1 MFEGIIEAEHRNDQ
15 TRTIEPINACSSA
28 LVIKRRTHP
37 RETSEEFHSEC
48 NKKPTGWEIIRRFL
62 RWFAGSAVLRFP
74 SFEIPTIPENASSS
88 SSHVKINRHESSNKP
103 FFDKPE
109 PTDPATRNSTQTVL
123 EFPDKTNGRKSRETC
138 RQRGI
143 VLIFEYRKNVERTIL
158 IEVSRTRG
166 LSYDRRDSAHE
177 PIR

>member
-1 MFEGIIEAEHRNDQ
+1 MFEGIIEAKHRNDQ
-15 TRTIEPINACSSA
+15 TRTIEPINACCST

-37 RETSEEFHSEC
+37 REESEEFHSEC
-48 NKKPTGWEIIRRFL
+48 NKNPTGWEIIRRFL
-62 RWFAGSAVLRFP
+62 RWFGGSAILRFP
-74 SFEIPTIPENASSS
+74 SFEIPTIPEDASSS
-88 SSHVKINRHESSNKP
+88 SSHVKINRHESSNKR

-109 PTDPATRNSTQTVL
+109 PTDPATNSTQTVL
-123 EFPDKTNGRKSRETC
+123 EFPDETNGWKNRKTC

-166 LSYDRRDSAHE
+166 PVLRS
-177 PIR
+177 